1 MKPELPLEIQDLLS
15 VDLVRHIQ
23 MFVPH
28 LPKKRTPP
36 TSPSLQRELERLQ
49 RSPLRGVNE
58 MYLKGFDDF
67 ILK

>member
-23 MFVPH
+23 RFVPH
-28 LPKKRTPP
+28 LSKKKSPP

-58 MYLKGFDDF
+58 MYLRGFDDF